1 METIAKSLER
11 FLPLTLLGRLHGSHG
26 ERPSAVTFPAAVI
39 FVDVSRY
46 TALVEQLAR
55 RGQEGLVQIP
65 KLLSLSYARCADH
78 VCDRGGEVVCFAG
91 DSLLAY
97 WPAGEAGLGNA
108 VKCAAECAEAI
119 CRESRDR
126 RDPGQ
131 GEIGP
136 ALHIGVGAGQLW
148 AAAVGGAPV
157 WNLVAG
163 GDAVIQAARSQ
174 ALARRWEVVLSEDA
188 AKALRGDGE
197 NALMPPVA
205 PSGPTIASEW
215 LVEFLPLQLQELLL
229 APQSAPAAGP
239 AVNSAERDRRRDA
252 RFDTLAEIRPVSVL
266 FARIIG
272 IGHRDPDALARH
284 HSLCAELQRISRRCG
299 GPAGELLFDD
309 KGLVY
314 ICVFG
319 TRGTFH
325 RDDPAR
331 AVEAARAISRQA
343 EEMGLSV
350 SVGVATGEALFRVV
364 GGARRQQL
372 MVLGTPLNRAARL
385 VTTVSDD
392 VLCDAPT
399 ERASRTSFDF
409 ERRGTLQLA
418 GLGDVA
424 PVFRPLEPRSRPLP
438 AAALIGRERE
448 LAFLQKAF
456 DETRD
461 GSSGLVALLG
471 EPGIGKSRLVA
482 TFTDNL
488 RAVGVAVSVVPAER
502 DDRRSSLLAWRRVL
516 ESLLGLPSESDGLV
530 LLESIAA
537 RVRSVPWIADR
548 LPLLNDL
555 LAVEIQQSE
564 GTRHLDGAHRADAT
578 MRLLGDILGVLA
590 PRPFALVLE
599 DSQWLDSASW
609 RLVEWVLGSL
619 PSLLLVLCIRSEEV
633 PAEWKH
639 LRRRAEAARI
649 NETDM
654 DNPARRCR
662 MLELE
667 ELSDS
672 AVCELVSRTL
682 GDVSPQEELA
692 RRIAVL
698 AGGNPFFAEEIAHT
712 LKSEGLIAVR
722 DGLWRSIRP
731 LDDLQYFEGVERV
744 IRERVDRLD
753 ATSQDVI
760 KAAAVIGRSFTF
772 VELEALL
779 KDELDAES
787 LRSAVEAL
795 VDAHLVRRLDQPG
808 SYEFRHDQTRD
819 VVYGS
824 MPGDLR
830 GRLHAN
836 LAQWL
841 ERSRIEAMGGDLAV
855 LVRHFEAA
863 DNKEKVVKY
872 ADLAAARALQIGA
885 FREVESFL
893 GICMTHEAK
902 PQDWTPE
909 QRLQA
914 VRWRRKLAE
923 AHYSR
928 GDIHAQGVAVRKALK
943 AAGQPVPVS
952 PSVTLL
958 RLAARGMRLALQ
970 QVLPASAKIIRRE
983 DLRSWEREMAR
994 CLNQAAMVDYF
1005 ELRFTRGMC
1014 NLLGAVARAERTG
1027 QTTEMAVAAS
1037 QLGCGLGMMGWRRAC
1052 RYFMERAERIAVEL
1066 ADTAIHSHVCNLDAL
1081 WQLGRGEWPGV
1092 DARLEQAQQLCL
1104 RSGDQ
1109 LRWCNAQGMRFWSLY
1124 YRGEQAA
1131 LEPTTTALLS
1141 RAQNAGNIQQEI
1153 WALRCKA
1160 LCVLHT
1166 DQPREAVDIL
1176 RLITSAMLGSVD
1188 LAAQISAKGALALAL
1203 ARTGRH
1209 AESVQAAA
1217 ETLQLLKA
1225 MRRPS
1230 SHSTLVGISGA
1241 AEVFLRGREAGLS
1254 HAYEDWPQWEGQ
1266 ALREL
1271 DRYARIF
1278 PIGAPQFALWSG
1290 VSLWLDGK
1298 EARAM
1303 SVWKDGMA
1311 AAQHLS
1317 LRRDEAL
1324 IAAELRRR
1332 RDRL

>member
-1 METIAKSLER
+1 METIAKSLEG
-11 FLPLTLLGRLHGSHG
+11 FLPLNLLGRLHGAHG
-26 ERPSAVTFPAAVI
+26 ERPAAVEFPAAVI

-55 RGQEGLVQIP
+55 RGKEGLVQIP
-65 KLLSLSYARCADH
+65 KLLGLSYARCADH
-78 VCDRGGEVVCFAG
+78 ICDRGGEVLCFAG
-91 DSLLAY
+91 DSLLGY
-97 WPAGEAGLGNA
+97 WPADETGLASA

-119 CRESRDR
+119 CKESRER
-126 RDPGQ
+126 RDPGA

-136 ALHIGVGAGQLW
+136 TLHIGIGAGQLW
-148 AAAVGGAPV
+148 AAAIGGQPV

-163 GDAVIQAARSQ
+163 GDAVVQAAGAQ
-174 ALARRWEVVLSEDA
+174 VLAHRWEVVLSPEA
-188 AKALRGDGE
+188 AKALGDGGGKTR
-197 NALMPPVA
+197 APRAAPPH
-205 PSGPTIASEW
+205 PQIADEW
-215 LVEFLPLQLQELLL
+215 LVAFLPMQLQELLV
-229 APQSAPAAGP
+229 ASPTASISQPPPTKAD
-239 AVNSAERDRRRDA
+239 VHRDA
-252 RFDTLAEIRPVSVL
+252 RLDTLAEIRPVSVV
-266 FARIIG
+266 FVRIIG
-272 IGHRDPDALARH
+272 LQHQDAEALGRH
-284 HSLCAELQRISRRCG
+284 QDLCATLQAISHRCG
-299 GPAGELLFDD
+299 GPPGELLFDD

-314 ICVFG
+314 LCVFG

-331 AVEAARAISRQA
+331 AVDAARAIGRHITD
-343 EEMGLSV
+343 MGLAV
-350 SVGVATGEALFRVV
+350 SVGVATGDALFRVV
-364 GGARRQQL
+364 GSARRRQL
-372 MVLGTPLNRAARL
+372 MVLGTPVNRAARL
-385 VTTVSDD
+385 VMTVSSD

-399 ERASRTSFDF
+399 ERASRASFDF
-409 ERRGTLQLA
+409 ERRGTVQLA

-424 PVFRPLEPRSRPLP
+424 PVYRPLEPRLRALP
-438 AAALIGRERE
+438 AATLIGRERE
-448 LAFLQKAF
+448 LAFLQHVF
-456 DETRD
+456 EETLG
-461 GSSGLVALLG
+461 GSSRLVVILG
-471 EPGIGKSRLVA
+471 EPGIGKSRLAA

-488 RAVGVAVSVVPAER
+488 HAAGIAIAITLAER

-516 ESLLGLPSESDGLV
+516 ETLLGLPVESDGLI
-530 LLESIAA
+530 LLESITA
-537 RVRSVPWIADR
+537 RIRSAPWIADR

-555 LAVEIQQSE
+555 LAIEIEQNE
-564 GTRHLDGAHRADAT
+564 GTRHLEGAHRADAT

-599 DSQWLDSASW
+599 DSQWLDSASL
-609 RLVEWVLGSL
+609 RLVDWVLGSV
-619 PSLLLVLCIRSEEV
+619 PSLLLVLCVRSEEV
-633 PAEWKH
+633 PEDLKH
-639 LRRRAEAARI
+639 LRRRVEAGTEAE
-649 NETDM
+649 E
-654 DNPARRCR
+654 PARRYR
-662 MLELE
+662 FLELE
-667 ELSDS
+667 ELDDGT
-672 AVCELVSRTL
+672 VCELVSRTL
-682 GDVSPQEELA
+682 GEVPPQQDLA

-698 AGGNPFFAEEIAHT
+698 AGGNPFFAEEIALT

-731 LDDLQYFEGVERV
+731 LEDLQYFEGVERV

-753 ATSQDVI
+753 PISQDVI
-760 KAAAVIGRSFTF
+760 KAAAVIGRSFAF
-772 VELEALL
+772 AELEALL
-779 KDELDAES
+779 KDELNAEG
-787 LRSAVEAL
+787 LASAVERL
-795 VDAHLVRRLDQPG
+795 VDAHLVRRLSQAAN
-808 SYEFRHDQTRD
+808 YEFRHDQTRD

-830 GRLHAN
+830 SRLHAS
-836 LAQWL
+836 LAHWL
-841 ERSRIEAMGGDLAV
+841 ERTRIEAMGGDLAV
-855 LVRHFEAA
+855 LVQHFEAA
-863 DNKEKVVKY
+863 ENKEKVVKY
-872 ADLAAARALQIGA
+872 ADLAAARALQVGA

-893 GICMTHEAK
+893 GICMAHEPK

-928 GDIHAQGVAVRKALK
+928 GDIHAQGIAVRNALK

-952 PSVTLL
+952 SSATLL
-958 RLAARGMRLALQ
+958 RLAAGGLRLAAQ
-970 QVLPASAKIIRRE
+970 QVLPDKAKLARR
-983 DLRSWEREMAR
+983 DDRLSWEREMAR
-994 CLNQAAMVDYF
+994 CLNQAALVDYF

-1014 NLLGAVARAERTG
+1014 NLIGAVTRAERTG
-1027 QTTEMAVAAS
+1027 RTIEMAVAAS
-1037 QLGCGLGMMGWRRAC
+1037 QLGCGFGMMGWRSGC
-1052 RYFMERAERIAVEL
+1052 GYFMERAERIATEL
-1066 ADTAIHSHVCNLDAL
+1066 ADTAIHAHVCNLDAL

-1092 DARLEQAQQLCL
+1092 DARLEQGQQFCL
-1104 RSGDQ
+1104 RAGDQ

-1131 LEPTTTALLS
+1131 LEPTTIALLS

-1176 RLITSAMLGSVD
+1176 RLIGSAMLGSVD

-1217 ETLQLLKA
+1217 ETLQLVKL

-1241 AEVFLRGREAGLS
+1241 AEVFLRGREAGLAA
-1254 HAYEDWPQWEGQ
+1254 AYEEWPHWEGQ

-1271 DRYARIF
+1271 KRYARVF
-1278 PIGAPQFALWSG
+1278 PIGVPQLALWSG
-1290 VSLWLDGK
+1290 VSLWLEGK
-1298 EARAM
+1298 EAAAM
-1303 SVWKDGMA
+1303 SVWKEGMA
-1311 AAQHLS
+1311 AAQRLS
-1317 LRRDEAL
+1317 LRRDEAM